1 MEMGLRSINLQQ
13 TFAGAEQ
20 IADELAQAQT
30 KVKETIDGNARTNMA
45 RCRCL
50 FITQE
55 VMRATKTGGRSG
67 QKPAYTNFFQAG
79 KPAVHMTVY
88 EWL

>member
-30 KVKETIDGNARTNMA
+30 KVKETIDGNART
-45 RCRCL
+45 
-50 FITQE
+50 IH
-55 VMRATKTGGRSG
+55 G
-67 QKPAYTNFFQAG
+67 
-79 KPAVHMTVY
+79 
-88 EWL
+88 